1 MGALTNAMRLQRRSS
16 GPSSGT
22 IEGVPAKTVV
32 LLYTADL
39 LEHVKSDGGV
49 CFLRFSEVLITSDT
63 TIFVCTVRFG
73 RTLIYGS
80 TYCIDYYCYLR
91 SFFGLYDSSSEGGA

>member
-63 TIFVCTVRFG
+63 TILYMGLELTVV
-73 RTLIYGS
+73 YGI
-80 TYCIDYYCYLR
+80 TR
-91 SFFGLYDSSSEGGA
+91 HRG

>member
-16 GPSSGT
+16 GASSGT
-22 IEGVPAKTVV
+22 IEGVSAKTVV

-63 TIFVCTVRFG
+63 TIFIIVKSYNIVAAHLTRG
-73 RTLIYGS
+73 K
-80 TYCIDYYCYLR
+80 
-91 SFFGLYDSSSEGGA
+91 

>member
-16 GPSSGT
+16 GASSGT
-22 IEGVPAKTVV
+22 IEGVSAKTVV

-63 TIFVCTVRFG
+63 TIF
-73 RTLIYGS
+73 LGS
-80 TYCIDYYCYLR
+80 
-91 SFFGLYDSSSEGGA
+91 FSSPFEGWVGGDQETFR

>member
-16 GPSSGT
+16 GASSGT

-63 TIFVCTVRFG
+63 TIFIKEKQNGGLVNTKN
-73 RTLIYGS
+73 LIDKG
-80 TYCIDYYCYLR
+80 
-91 SFFGLYDSSSEGGA
+91 

>member
-63 TIFVCTVRFG
+63 TILKIEHSAIEVLSRYSIHFK
-73 RTLIYGS
+73 IHD
-80 TYCIDYYCYLR
+80 I
-91 SFFGLYDSSSEGGA
+91 

>member
-22 IEGVPAKTVV
+22 IEGVSAKTVV
-32 LLYTADL
+32 LLLLYTADL

-63 TIFVCTVRFG
+63 TIFT
-73 RTLIYGS
+73 
-80 TYCIDYYCYLR
+80 TYDALN
-91 SFFGLYDSSSEGGA
+91 

>member
-63 TIFVCTVRFG
+63 TIFYFG
-73 RTLIYGS
+73 WNSPVGQIKDLVTAPKSFRRTQ
-80 TYCIDYYCYLR
+80 R
-91 SFFGLYDSSSEGGA
+91 A